1 MPERPQPVPS
11 RTVPAGENVAPTNT
25 PSTSTS
31 PNGAGIPAGEA
42 HPFHTQLNQEA
53 VSRWISQG
61 IDQGVKPDQALA
73 FIGLG
78 LMRRMLGAGV
88 DPAWVWSEAAES
100 SSTQGSADL
109 SQLRQRL
116 ELTRLAIDTGAPL
129 NTAEVTQLMGARP
142 GGSVVERGGLR
153 ARRLSR
159 NVWQLSR
166 CGDDGQ
172 RTSGGGSGGYQESF
186 RRRL

>member
-1 MPERPQPVPS
+1 M
-11 RTVPAGENVAPTNT
+11 N
-25 PSTSTS
+25 
-31 PNGAGIPAGEA
+31 
-42 HPFHTQLNQEA
+42 HDA

-61 IDQGVKPDQALA
+61 LDQGEKPDQALA

-78 LMRRMLGAGV
+78 LMRRLVGAGV
-88 DPAWVWSEAAES
+88 DPSWIWSGEEK
-100 SSTQGSADL
+100 STSGHGNTEL
-109 SQLRQRL
+109 TQLRQRL
-116 ELTRLAIDTGAPL
+116 ELTQLAIDTGAPL

-142 GGSVVERGGLR
+142 GGPVVERGGLR

-166 CGDDGQ
+166 CADDSG
-172 RTSGGGSGGYQESF
+172 RASGGAGGGFQESF

>member
-1 MPERPQPVPS
+1 MRASEAQPF
-11 RTVPAGENVAPTNT
+11 PAE
-25 PSTSTS
+25 
-31 PNGAGIPAGEA
+31 
-42 HPFHTQLNQEA
+42 LNHDA

-78 LMRRMLGAGV
+78 LMRRLVGAGV
-88 DPAWVWSEAAES
+88 DPAWIWSEEAKPNAGHD
-100 SSTQGSADL
+100 STEL
-109 SQLRQRL
+109 TLLRQRL
-116 ELTRLAIDTGAPL
+116 ELTQLAIDTGAPL
-129 NTAEVTQLMGARP
+129 NTAEVAQLMGARP
-142 GGSVVERGGLR
+142 GGPVVERGGLR

-166 CGDDGQ
+166 CADDGG
-172 RTSGGGSGGYQESF
+172 RASGGAGGTFQESF